1 MARYEWK
8 EMPSNYNA
16 NYYNKEDLQLGR
28 TFVIID
34 TKTGLEY
41 TFPKYEYKRNKYGNN
56 VKTNIID
63 SSLWNQE
70 FFNWICSTSPDFC
83 INIPEEFMTPELID
97 ICVENTSDKYFINEI
112 PKLTQEIC
120 MKFVKRFPN
129 ALRLVP
135 DFFVSEEMIKELI
148 KIDQEVIK
156 IVSDSKITD
165 EMCKL
170 CYELG
175 DINIRQYLIN
185 HGYMKN
191 YVTRDIFLELIEK
204 EVKINLEKIPRKFI
218 TENISH
224 SLFEKDKSYFST
236 IPNEHKTYDMCLLAI
251 KESSHYISFVPKELQ
266 TLELI
271 KMVLDDD
278 WKKISSVNIECL
290 TEEIITYAVN
300 KNGLAI
306 SGIPKEMRTK
316 ELCELAVKKNVK
328 AFRFIPDQFKTKE
341 LCRYSVI
348 LEPSL
353 IKCVPSVIITEEFI
367 EELRRNNIIISSKYM
382 PYVQDSIAK
391 NKEYAILLGSKE
403 NEPEQKYFEEY
414 KDISIMNLNMYF
426 SIAVINALAKMNI
439 ATLEDLFVVST
450 KQEFISLCYKS
461 KFRNEILG
469 TTKILKCKYLNED
482 PEINIDD
489 EEQPFISYARML
501 GFSTRA
507 INVLRRGGWS
517 DYSFKGFIERMNEVN
532 IDQRLSRLRNMGDST
547 KSEILLKVKIITD
560 YYSKKKDV
568 NDSKQDSENDSS
580 DINNIKKLYDE
591 LKQLID
597 ERKILDS
604 KIEFVMSRL
613 GNNFEQSEEVKKLI
627 K

>member
-1 MARYEWK
+1 MTRYEWK

-16 NYYNKEDLQLGR
+16 NYYNNDDLQLGR
-28 TFVIID
+28 TFIVID

-56 VKTNIID
+56 VKTNVID

-83 INIPEEFMTPELID
+83 THIPEEFMTSELID

-120 MKFVKRFPN
+120 MKFVRRFPN
-129 ALRLVP
+129 SIRLVP
-135 DFFVSEEMIKELI
+135 DFFVSEEMIIELI

-175 DINIRQYLIN
+175 DIKIRQYLIN

-191 YVTRDIFLELIEK
+191 YVTKDMFLELLEN
-204 EVKINLEKIPRKFI
+204 EVKINLEKIPSEFI
-218 TENISH
+218 TEDISY

-236 IPNEHKTYDMCLLAI
+236 IPNEHKTYEMCLLAI
-251 KESSHYISFVPKELQ
+251 KESSHYISYVPKELQ
-266 TLELI
+266 TIELI
-271 KMVLDDD
+271 EMVLDDD
-278 WKKISSVNIECL
+278 WKKISSVNVECL
-290 TEEIITYAVN
+290 TEEIISYAVN

-306 SGIPKEMRTK
+306 SGIPNEMRTK

-353 IKCVPSVIITEEFI
+353 IKCVPSVIITEEFL

-382 PYVQDSIAK
+382 PYVQESIAK
-391 NKEYAILLGSKE
+391 NKEFAKLIGSKE
-403 NEPEQKYFEEY
+403 NETEQKYFEEY

-439 ATLEDLFVVST
+439 VTLEDLFAASL
-450 KQEFISLCYKS
+450 KEEFISLCYKS
-461 KFRNEILG
+461 KFRNEIIG
-469 TTKILKCKYLNED
+469 TTKILKCQYLNED
-482 PEINIDD
+482 PEMDIND
-489 EEQPFISYARML
+489 EEQSFASYVGML
-501 GFSTRA
+501 GLSTRA
-507 INVLRRGGWS
+507 INVLRRSGWS
-517 DYSFKGFIERMNEVN
+517 DLTFKEFINKMNEDN
-532 IDQRLSRLRNMGDST
+532 IDQRLNHLRNMGDST
-547 KSEILLKVKIITD
+547 KTEILLKVRIITD
-560 YYSKKKDV
+560 YYSSKKDEQ
-568 NDSKQDSENDSS
+568 NSNHFIETNSS
-580 DINNIKKLYDE
+580 DLSNIKKLYEE
-591 LKQLID
+591 LRELIN
-597 ERKILDS
+597 ERKKLDS
-604 KIEFVMSRL
+604 KIEFVMSQL
-613 GNNFEQSEEVKKLI
+613 SNDFEKQDKIKKLV

>member
-41 TFPKYEYKRNKYGNN
+41 TFPNYEYKKNKYGTN
-56 VKTNIID
+56 VRTNMID

-83 INIPEEFMTPELID
+83 THIPEEFMTSELIN

-120 MKFVKRFPN
+120 MKFVRRFPSS
-129 ALRLVP
+129 LRLVP
-135 DFFVSEEMIKELI
+135 DFFINEEMIIELI

-165 EMCKL
+165 EISRI

-191 YVTRDIFLELIEK
+191 HVTEDMFSELLEN
-204 EVKINLEKIPRKFI
+204 EVKINLEKIPREFI
-218 TENISH
+218 TEDISH
-224 SLFEKDKSYFST
+224 SLFEKDKSYFAT

-278 WKKISSVNIECL
+278 WKKISSVNVECL
-290 TEEIITYAVN
+290 TEEIVTYAVS

-306 SGIPKEMRTK
+306 SGIPKEMRKK

-341 LCRYSVI
+341 LCRYSVT

-353 IKCVPSVIITEEFI
+353 IKCVPTVIITEEFL
-367 EELRRNNIIISSKYM
+367 EEIRRNNVIISSRYM
-382 PYVQDSIAK
+382 PYVQESIAK
-391 NKEYAILLGSKE
+391 NKEYEKLLGSKE
-403 NEPEQKYFEEY
+403 NEPEQKYSKEY
-414 KDISIMNLNMYF
+414 KDISLMSLSMYF

-439 ATLEDLFVVST
+439 VTLEDLFVAST

-461 KFRNEILG
+461 KFCNEILG

-482 PEINIDD
+482 PGIDISD

-507 INVLRRGGWS
+507 INVLRRSGWS
-517 DYSFKGFIERMNEVN
+517 DYSFKRFIERMCEDD
-532 IDQRLSRLRNMGDST
+532 IDQRLSRLRNMGDNT
-547 KSEILLKVKIITD
+547 KAEILLKVTIITD
-560 YYSKKKDV
+560 YYSKKKEENV
-568 NDSKQDSENDSS
+568 SNQDEEINSSELS
-580 DINNIKKLYDE
+580 NIKKLYDE
-591 LKQLID
+591 LKQLLNQ
-597 ERKILDS
+597 RKLLDN
-604 KIEFVMSRL
+604 KIENIMNQL
-613 GNNFEQSEEVKKLI
+613 NNSVDETEKIKKLI